1 MDVVIALLLIAAFI
15 VILVLKK
22 RLDREKKDVERLSKF
37 EVIGDARAEA
47 TRITEAAEA
56 ELNEAQTR
64 AQEIKRHNDQ
74 LIRDARDSANQ
85 EAARISSEVEAEL
98 KDIRAKTKEIK
109 GRNEVLIK
117 DAHDLV
123 KKIEAEARSKA
134 EEIAGEAW
142 GLKENAEQY
151 EATVK
156 AMKNIIS
163 GYGDEYLI
171 PNASVLDELAEEYS
185 HEEAGRDLKQVR
197 EQIKSMIKNSVA
209 ADCDYVEKVRKTTA
223 IEFVLDAFNG
233 KVDTIMSKVKHDN
246 HGKLQQQLEDAYR
259 IVNHNGK
266 PFRDAKITEN
276 YYEIMVQQLKAA
288 VTVQELKRR
297 DQEEQRRIRE
307 AMREEQRAL
316 REIEKA
322 RKEAEKEEK
331 LLLKAMREAE
341 NKLAGAAEEERLKLE
356 AKLQELQGQLQEAEE
371 KGQRAISMAQ
381 QTKQGHV
388 YIISN
393 VGSFGDEV
401 FKIGLTRRFD
411 PLERVKELGDASV
424 PFPFDVHAMIH
435 SKDAPKLE
443 KELHTMFS
451 LNQVNKVNPRKEFFR
466 VSLTSIKERVEGL
479 GLDSHWT
486 MKAEAMEY
494 RESLQLESNELNHG
508 DVMH

>member
-15 VILVLKK
+15 AILILKR
-22 RLDREKKDVERLSKF
+22 RLDQEKKNVARLSEF
-37 EVIGDARAEA
+37 EVVGDARAEA
-47 TRITEAAEA
+47 ARITEV
-56 ELNEAQTR
+56 AQ
-64 AQEIKRHNDQ
+64 
-74 LIRDARDSANQ
+74 S
-85 EAARISSEVEAEL
+85 EL
-98 KDIRAKTKEIK
+98 KDVRAKTKEIRD
-109 GRNEVLIK
+109 RNEALIK
-117 DAHDLV
+117 NTHDLV
-123 KKIEAEARSKA
+123 KKIEAEARNKA

-142 GLKENAEQY
+142 GLKEDAEQF

-171 PNASVLDELAEEYS
+171 PNASVLDELAEKYS
-185 HEEAGRDLKQVR
+185 HEEAGRDLKLVR
-197 EQIKSMIKNSVA
+197 EQIKSMIKNGMA

-246 HGKLQQQLEDAYR
+246 YGKLLQQLEDAYR

-266 PFRDAKITEN
+266 PFRDARITEN
-276 YYEIMVQQLKAA
+276 YYEVMVQQLKAA
-288 VTVQELKRR
+288 VAVQELKRR

-331 LLLKAMREAE
+331 LLQKAMREAE
-341 NKLAGAAEEERLKLE
+341 SKLASAAEAEKLELE
-356 AKLQELQGQLQEAEE
+356 AKLEELKDQLREAEE

-393 VGSFGDEV
+393 EGSFGDEV

-411 PLERVKELGDASV
+411 PLERIKELGDASV

-435 SKDAPKLE
+435 SEDAPKLE
-443 KELHTMFS
+443 KELHTMFN

-466 VSLTSIKERVEGL
+466 VALTSIKKQVENL
-479 GLDSHWT
+479 GLNPHWT

-494 RESLQLESNELNHG
+494 RESLRLENNEVN
-508 DVMH
+508 